1 MEAAMPTKSPA
12 PTETTNDKKTAE
24 VSGTQLTESSASREA
39 VFDIFRRWGYL
50 QATLDPLGQY
60 LPPEPFPT
68 SAPES
73 GSPDSAL
80 AGWGGDGP
88 DAQEARRYYC
98 GSIGA
103 EFMHI
108 PSPEKRAWLQQRLED
123 PSHLDAGPGPGL
135 IDQKRI
141 LSDLIRADLFE
152 QVIQQ
157 RYLGTKRFS
166 LEGLTVLIPFLDQ
179 LFTTAAENGVTR
191 SVFAMSHRGRLNVMV
206 NTVGRKSKEIFSKFE
221 DVNPETTMGGG
232 DVKYHMGATGDFTT
246 ANGKTV
252 ALHLASNPSHLEAA
266 DPVIMGRARA
276 RQDRALAS
284 GDPTGPK
291 QILPMIIH
299 GDAAFAGQGI
309 WAETLNLATID
320 GFSVGGTIQV
330 IVNNLLGFTA
340 NPEESNSS
348 RFASDLAKRLPIPIF
363 HVNSEDPEAV
373 VRIAALAADYRN
385 AFNSDVV
392 IDLIGYR
399 RHGHSEVDD
408 PTVTQP
414 RRYALIKDHAPLF
427 KLYAQK
433 LSTDITAEVTAVQ
446 QELLEAQRA
455 AAKSDA
461 KEDRE
466 AKKSEA
472 NAAKKAGG
480 FGSFV
485 MKRLHSLP
493 DYWNNYCGGPLS
505 PNDNPIT
512 GLDAAEI
519 SALTHKLTH
528 APDGFHVH
536 PKVAKLLEQRSE
548 MGNNRRPIDYGFA
561 ELLAYASLLK
571 NGTPVRLSGQD
582 SQRGTFNQRH
592 SVLIDTET
600 EVRWSPLSNIAPNQ
614 GRWQVYN
621 SILSEAAVLGYEYGY
636 ARDYPE
642 ALVLWEAQFGDFAN
656 GAQIIIDQF
665 LAAGEAKWGL
675 LSGVVLLLPHGY
687 EGQGP
692 EHSSARIERYLQL
705 AAQQNMQITQPST
718 AAQYFHLLR
727 RQAMRKWRKPLIV
740 FTPKSMLRHAD
751 AMSTVPDFSAQR
763 FQPVLPD
770 TSVANAVRLLL
781 CSGKIGHN
789 LRVERAKRKIDDVA
803 ILFVDEL
810 YPWPEADLSAA
821 IAQHPNAKEIVWVQ
835 EEPAN
840 MGALNYVMP
849 RLRKLAG
856 NRAVLSVKRTASAS
870 PATGSP
876 KAHELEEKTLIDLA
890 FGL

>member
-1 MEAAMPTKSPA
+1 MPTKSPA
-12 PTETTNDKKTAE
+12 TTEPLPTKKQQPA
-24 VSGTQLTESSASREA
+24 TESNPSREA

-50 QATLDPLGQY
+50 QASLDPLGQY

-68 SAPES
+68 PAP
-73 GSPDSAL
+73 
-80 AGWGGDGP
+80 DGP
-88 DAQEARRYYC
+88 AAQEARRYYC
-98 GSIGA
+98 GTIGA

-108 PSPEKRAWLQQRLED
+108 PSPERRAWIQERLERD
-123 PSHLDAGPGPGL
+123 ITGDTAAANGL
-135 IDQKRI
+135 LEQKRI

-179 LFTTAAENGVTR
+179 LFTTAADNGVRR

-206 NTVGRKSKEIFSKFE
+206 NTVGRQSKEIFSKFE

-276 RQDRALAS
+276 RQDRAEA
-284 GDPTGPK
+284 GGNTQAAK
-291 QILPMIIH
+291 QTLPMIIH

-363 HVNSEDPEAV
+363 HVNAEDPEAV
-373 VRIAALAADYRN
+373 VRIAALAADYRA
-385 AFNSDVV
+385 AFSSDVV

-414 RRYALIKDHAPLF
+414 RRYALIKDHPPLY
-427 KLYAQK
+427 KIYAQK
-433 LSTDITAEVTAVQ
+433 LSADIAAEVSVVQ
-446 QELLEAQRA
+446 AEFLEAQRFA
-455 AAKSDA
+455 AHSDA
-461 KEDRE
+461 KDEKDE
-466 AKKSEA
+466 KAAKKS
-472 NAAKKAGG
+472 GG
-480 FGSFV
+480 PSAFI

-493 DYWNNYCGGPLS
+493 DYWSNYAGGPLA
-505 PNDNPIT
+505 PDDNPVT
-512 GLDAAEI
+512 GLDASEI
-519 SALTHKLTH
+519 SALTQKLTS

-536 PKVAKLLEQRSE
+536 PKVEKLLAQRAE
-548 MGNNRRPIDYGFA
+548 MGNDKRPIDYGFA
-561 ELLAYASLLK
+561 ELLAYAGLLK
-571 NGTPVRLSGQD
+571 SGTPVRLSGQD
-582 SQRGTFNQRH
+582 TQRGTFNQRH

-600 EVRWSPLSNIAPNQ
+600 EVRWSPLSHIAPDGKQ
-614 GRWQVYN
+614 ARWQVYN
-621 SILSEAAVLGYEYGY
+621 SILSEAACLGYEYGY

-642 ALVLWEAQFGDFAN
+642 TLVLWEAQFGDFAN

-705 AAQQNMQITQPST
+705 AAQDNLQIAQPST

-740 FTPKSMLRHAD
+740 FTPKSMLRHPD
-751 AMSTVPDFSAQR
+751 AMSAVPDFAVDR

-770 TSVANAVRLLL
+770 TSVTNAQRILI

-789 LRVERAKRKIDDVA
+789 LRVERAKRKIEDAA
-803 ILFVDEL
+803 IVFVDEL
-810 YPWPEADLSAA
+810 YPWPEAELSAA
-821 IAQHPNAKEIVWVQ
+821 IAQHPSAHEIVWVQ

-849 RLRKLAG
+849 KLRQLAG
-856 NRAVLSVKRTASAS
+856 NRPVLSVKRTASAS